1 MNSDK
6 SIYKGLIYKDLFLLK
21 EAFPIVALAV
31 LFLLFTIILGFSG
44 GFLALCI
51 MLMVFAVKVVEST
64 LIYDETDGW
73 DSFVL
78 TAPVSRKEIIRSKY
92 LLQILSL
99 AGAFLI
105 SAVILL
111 LISLVPMFSGEE
123 WLFLMLFVGF
133 CYALVY
139 GAVVI
144 PIYLKFGQHASRYV
158 AFAILVVVAGLYGAT
173 FGITMFLEFAAST
186 IPLLIGVLVLS
197 LAAYGVSY
205 SISRKIYAKREF

>member
-144 PIYLKFGQHASRYV
+144 PIYLKFGQHTSRYV
-158 AFAILVVVAGLYGAT
+158 AFAVLVVVAGLYGAT
-173 FGITMFLEFAAST
+173 FGITMFLEFAASAV
-186 IPLLIGVLVLS
+186 PLLIGVLVLS

>member
-144 PIYLKFGQHASRYV
+144 PIYLKFGQHTSRYV

>member
-1 MNSDK
+1 M
-6 SIYKGLIYKDLFLLK
+6 IYKGLIYKDLFLLK

-31 LFLLFTIILGFSG
+31 LFLLFTIIFGFSG

-51 MLMVFAVKVVEST
+51 MLLVFAVKVVEST

-73 DSFVL
+73 DSYVL

-92 LLQILSL
+92 LLQVLFL

-111 LISLVPMFSGEE
+111 LISLIPMFSGEE
-123 WLFLMLFVGF
+123 WLFLMLVVGF

-139 GAVVI
+139 GTVVI
-144 PIYLKFGQHASRYV
+144 PIYLKFGQHTSRYV
-158 AFAILVVVAGLYGAT
+158 AFAVLVVVAGLYGAT
-173 FGITMFLEFAAST
+173 FGVTMFLEFAAST

-205 SISRKIYAKREF
+205 SISQKIYAKREF